1 MPDIAELRQ
10 ISSQKVTQNRCQE
23 NKNKNIAAKL
33 VEEYEDFD
41 DDVFVATDL
50 TDTNDSLSGALLT
63 FIQWLSDGTEDSIIE
78 SSNNIGEQSN
88 GYKNFLYTTLSSIIN
103 RYSRHNP
110 INFNYLLITNEESFI
125 AIDQVLPRLAMGSPA
140 YFRTKEFRSRFQYLQ
155 PVQYHGVAAETTY
168 VSKTY
173 PPIPAS
179 AGSLLS
185 KDLVRF
191 LSISSRSGL
200 LKSFSSIEKSL
211 SIWLAAAGPT
221 YIDDSGWNIDTHT
234 CSIHSMAAGP
244 YTEPSLMMQA
254 WDNYLL
260 CGKMCSCT

>member
-1 MPDIAELRQ
+1 M
-10 ISSQKVTQNRCQE
+10 
-23 NKNKNIAAKL
+23 
-33 VEEYEDFD
+33 EEYEDFD

-50 TDTNDSLSGALLT
+50 IDTNDSLSGALLT
-63 FIQWLSDGTEDSIIE
+63 FIQWLSDGTEDPINEPSKSIP
-78 SSNNIGEQSN
+78 EQEN
-88 GYKNFLYTTLSSIIN
+88 TYKNLLHSMMSYIVN

-110 INFNYLLITNEESFI
+110 INFNYLLITNDESFI
-125 AIDQVLPRLAMGSPA
+125 AIDQVLPRLALGSPA
-140 YFRTKEFRSRFQYLQ
+140 YFRTKEFRSRFQYLE

-173 PPIPAS
+173 PPIPAH

-191 LSISSRSGL
+191 LSITSRSGL
-200 LKSFSSIEKSL
+200 LKSFSSVEKSL

-221 YIDDSGWNIDTHT
+221 YIDDSGWNVDTQT

-244 YTEPSLMMQA
+244 YTDQSSMIQA

-260 CGKMCSCT
+260 CGKMCPCT